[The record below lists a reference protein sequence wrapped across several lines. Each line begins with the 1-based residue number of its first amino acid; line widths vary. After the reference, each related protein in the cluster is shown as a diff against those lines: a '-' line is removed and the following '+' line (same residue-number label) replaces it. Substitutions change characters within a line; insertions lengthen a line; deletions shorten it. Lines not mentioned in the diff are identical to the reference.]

1 MISKKI
7 WMPLVAICIT
17 GVIISAYKA
26 GTLSSANTKVVSQQ
40 SALANP
46 SPTVVTSPDTTA
58 QPKEQAQTP
67 TSIPSETSVSTQ
79 DKYTNQSPPQPP
91 SDTHVDKMNQLIT
104 EGKLIEAKDGTVYD
118 VKKAIVVAK
127 TFLVAVDGY
136 RVNYNY
142 AHSYQPNKYLVIM
155 DFEIMNLSNKDYSS
169 TLSSFILTD
178 SRSYTYRPTIIY
190 AGTGDITGAITSGK
204 SKRGEV
210 VFEVPVYDR
219 SFELSFS
226 PGKIIDN
233 QSVAFSINTR
243 SMMPEDVFKY
253 EAHE

>member
-1 MISKKI
+1 MLNKKLLI
-7 WMPLVAICIT
+7 PLVGLCLAGLIFGT
-17 GVIISAYKA
+17 YKA
-26 GTLSSANTKVVSQQ
+26 GTMASTTSVATSQKSAATDPPPTLVTPPLTQ
-40 SALANP
+40 SKDETQIP
-46 SPTVVTSPDTTA
+46 
-58 QPKEQAQTP
+58 TP
-67 TSIPSETSVSTQ
+67 TPSETSASSQ
-79 DKYTNQSPPQPP
+79 GKPSNQSPPSPP
-91 SDTHVDKMNQLIT
+91 SDTNLDKINQLIT
-104 EGKLIEAKDGTVYD
+104 DGKIIEAKDGTVYD
-118 VKKAIVVAK
+118 VKKAIVIAK

-142 AHSYQPNKYLVIM
+142 AHSYQPNKYLVIV
-155 DFEIMNLSNKDYSS
+155 DFEILNLSNRDYYS

-178 SRSYTYRPTIIY
+178 SRSYTYRPTILY
-190 AGTGDITGAITSGK
+190 AGIGDITGTITSGK

-233 QSVAFSINTR
+233 QNVAFSINTR
-243 SMMPEDVFKY
+243 SMMPEDIFKY